1 MFVKRAFLLLM
12 AAVLMLCVIPA
23 MADTY
28 YVYTE
33 NGKTLNLRSPVD
45 NSVIGHIPYGTALE
59 PDPSLST
66 ETAAYVTYKGTS
78 GYVKWSFLV
87 KNPPKPKNGS
97 NAQPP
102 VQNQSAGEGSIT
114 IQAVGCTISYAS
126 GGGSYSEVSYD
137 TPVKL
142 KIAAPKK
149 PAYWVING
157 VRYDFEPNIPSSF
170 TLDNALES
178 MTIEAVM
185 KKETSSTLLSADQ
198 IQQIRTDEQLIVE
211 TIHAELCHLNAK
223 HSGGGGWIT
232 SFDFTE
238 DYINRATKKTEEGGQ
253 VTIRVQAKI
262 PKGKK
267 ISYWLFN
274 EAKIDF
280 NTNVTKF
287 VVCTLNT
294 SMTYEPVFGS
304 GSKATE
310 APSAVNTR
318 PQPRATAEPTQTP
331 SAVNTR
337 PQPSG
342 TLEPTQAPS
351 AVNTRPQ
358 AKIYYNVTCTNCTFS
373 GGGVSNASSARVEA
387 GTTITVTTS
396 SSGTVVGWYVN
407 GAHKMKTRQEAF
419 LGSSF
424 TLTVNKDTTIVCQKT
439 R

>member
-1 MFVKRAFLLLM
+1 
-12 AAVLMLCVIPA
+12 
-23 MADTY
+23 
-28 YVYTE
+28 
-33 NGKTLNLRSPVD
+33 
-45 NSVIGHIPYGTALE
+45 
-59 PDPSLST
+59 
-66 ETAAYVTYKGTS
+66 
-78 GYVKWSFLV
+78 
-87 KNPPKPKNGS
+87 
-97 NAQPP
+97 
-102 VQNQSAGEGSIT
+102 
-114 IQAVGCTISYAS
+114 
-126 GGGSYSEVSYD
+126 
-137 TPVKL
+137 
-142 KIAAPKK
+142 
-149 PAYWVING
+149 
-157 VRYDFEPNIPSSF
+157 
-170 TLDNALES
+170 
-178 MTIEAVM
+178 
-185 KKETSSTLLSADQ
+185 
-198 IQQIRTDEQLIVE
+198 
-211 TIHAELCHLNAK
+211 
-223 HSGGGGWIT
+223 
-232 SFDFTE
+232 
-238 DYINRATKKTEEGGQ
+238 
-253 VTIRVQAKI
+253 
-262 PKGKK
+262 
-267 ISYWLFN
+267 
-274 EAKIDF
+274 
-280 NTNVTKF
+280 F

-318 PQPRATAEPTQTP
+318 PQPRATAEPTQAP